1 MGNKRKRTSEP
12 LDSQQIGTVRV
23 VLDEAAEPPCCPHGP
38 TILFKRESRD
48 GTVSKCF
55 YACAAHRDRKG
66 CDFFMW
72 QNFKASQAK
81 KQEWKDQV
89 ARQFSTNRGFSNE
102 DFKPT
107 MREFGLKMCILRLR
121 EFREIE

>member
-1 MGNKRKRTSEP
+1 MGNKRKRTLEP
-12 LDSQQIGTVRV
+12 LDSQEIGTVRV

-38 TILFKRESRD
+38 TILFKRESRE

-89 ARQFSTNRGFSNE
+89 IRLFLKNSIVSFSFDTPVVHLCFLRQHAHIFAL
-102 DFKPT
+102 PV
-107 MREFGLKMCILRLR
+107 
-121 EFREIE
+121 